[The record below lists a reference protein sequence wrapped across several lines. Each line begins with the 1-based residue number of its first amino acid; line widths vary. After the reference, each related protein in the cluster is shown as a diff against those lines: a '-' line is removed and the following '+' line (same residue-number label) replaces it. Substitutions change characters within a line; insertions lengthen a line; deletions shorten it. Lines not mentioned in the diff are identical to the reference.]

1 MDLFRLEPY
10 WRVPNLEDA
19 SPRGRGNSG
28 DTGRRLGAFE
38 SLDGKYLY
46 FSKWGGSVFWP
57 GDGIWKVPVGGGEE
71 TRVLDRRVDCFNWKV
86 AREGIYFLSF
96 TSIRGS
102 EAVWPNVYGG
112 EQWSIELL
120 SPETGKVTQFFS
132 QRSSANHVEGLAVS
146 PDGQWILYS
155 EQPPWEARIMLVENF
170 R

>member
-1 MDLFRLEPY
+1 MT
-10 WRVPNLEDA
+10 
-19 SPRGRGNSG
+19 RGGG
-28 DTGRRLGAFE
+28 WGAFE

-46 FSKWGGSVFWP
+46 FSKWGGSVFAP

-71 TRVLDRRVDCFNWKV
+71 TRVLDRRVNCFNWKV

-96 TSIRGS
+96 TRI
-102 EAVWPNVYGG
+102 PGG

-120 SPETGKVTQFFS
+120 SPETGKVTQLFS
-132 QRSSANHVEGLAVS
+132 QRSSASHIEGLAVS
-146 PDGQWILYS
+146 PDRQWILYR